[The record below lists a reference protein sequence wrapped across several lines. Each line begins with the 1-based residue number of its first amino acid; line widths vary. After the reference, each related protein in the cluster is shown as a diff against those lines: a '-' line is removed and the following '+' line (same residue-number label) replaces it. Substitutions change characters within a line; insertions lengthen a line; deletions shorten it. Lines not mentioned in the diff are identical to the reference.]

1 MKLSA
6 RWRIGVF
13 VVIGLGLLLAAGA
26 WALRDAAPRSR
37 EAAVVRFPY
46 SVYGLQAGAPVVLR
60 GVPIGQVNE
69 IALAPPDAAGL
80 RVPVRLTL
88 DTARLRELMGEPA
101 SPQAAAAAPVP
112 ALVARGLVARLATQ
126 SLLTGQMYIDLD
138 LLPGTPLPPGL
149 TADEIP
155 AATGAMQDV
164 QAQLAA
170 VDLPRLTRELV
181 DTAQAARVWLA
192 DPQWQQSLSDARTAA
207 KALQAMADAWRSQ
220 AAPIGNEATAA
231 LGESRR
237 TMAALQQAAV
247 SLDAAA
253 RDIGQAARQVEAGSR
268 QVGQAAE
275 AVEGLAAEDSTLR
288 LQTEQTLQDLSRAA
302 RTLRELAETIDRQ
315 PDILLRGR
323 STPNPP

>member
-1 MKLSA
+1 MKPLA

-13 VVIGLGLLLAAGA
+13 VVCGLAVLLAAAA

-60 GVPIGQVNE
+60 GVQLGQVSE
-69 IALAPPDAAGL
+69 IGLAPPDASGL

-88 DTARLRELMGEPA
+88 DTARLHELLGD
-101 SPQAAAAAPVP
+101 AAGAEAPVP

-138 LLPGTPLPPGL
+138 LLPGTTAAPGL
-149 TADEIP
+149 ATDEIP
-155 AATGAMQDV
+155 AATGALQDF

-170 VDLPRLTRELV
+170 VDLPRLTRELT
-181 DTAQAARVWLA
+181 DTAQAARLWLA

-207 KALQAMADAWRSQ
+207 AALQSMAEAWKAQ
-220 AAPIGNEATAA
+220 AAPVGTGATEALAD
-231 LGESRR
+231 SRR

-247 SLDAAA
+247 SIEAAA
-253 RDIGQAARQVEAGSR
+253 RDIGQAARQVETGSR
-268 QVGQAAE
+268 DVGQAAQ
-275 AVEGLAAEDSTLR
+275 AVQGLAADDSSLR

-315 PDILLRGR
+315 PDLLLRGR
-323 STPNPP
+323 SAPNPP

>member
-13 VVIGLGLLLAAGA
+13 VVMGLGLLLMAGA
-26 WALRDAAPRSR
+26 WALRDAAPRSQ
-37 EAAVVRFPY
+37 EDAVVRFPY

-60 GVPIGQVNE
+60 GVRIGQVNE
-69 IALAPPDAAGL
+69 IALAPPDAGGL

-88 DTARLRELMGEPA
+88 DTSRLRELMGE
-101 SPQAAAAAPVP
+101 SPEAALAAPVR

-138 LLPGTPLPPGL
+138 LLPDTPPPPGL

-155 AATGAMQDV
+155 AVTGALQDV

-170 VDLPRLTRELV
+170 VDLPRLTRELA
-181 DTAQAARVWLA
+181 DTAQAARVWLS

-207 KALQAMADAWRSQ
+207 AALQAMAEAWKSQ
-220 AAPIGNEATAA
+220 AAPIGSEATAA
-231 LGESRR
+231 LAESRR
-237 TMAALQQAAV
+237 TMAALQQAAD
-247 SLDAAA
+247 SMEAAA

-268 QVGQAAE
+268 QVGQAAQ
-275 AVEGLAAEDSTLR
+275 AVEGLTADDSTLR
-288 LQTEQTLQDLSRAA
+288 LQTEQTLQDLSRTA
-302 RTLRELAETIDRQ
+302 RSLRELAETIDRQ